1 MVDVVLDAYPGVHE
15 HGRQLGPDMYD
26 PAVHKMACAAPPAQP
41 YPAGQE
47 AQLAQPAAVATLVE
61 DENVPTEHPQVAG

>member
-1 MVDVVLDAYPGVHE
+1 MNDPGE
-15 HGRQLGPDMYD
+15 H
-26 PAVHKMACAAPPAQP
+26 KIACAGPPAQP